1 MKATSQLTCQTTRI
15 KKYMNLDAHAG
26 TLENQF
32 QGGKRLGSVHL
43 YKFECGKL

>member
-1 MKATSQLTCQTTRI
+1 
-15 KKYMNLDAHAG
+15 MNLDAHAG